1 MSINIQ
7 NLSQKEILDLIS
19 GNNRL
24 PADIKAK
31 LSGVNLWPLSTS
43 LFLVNA
49 LSSISVSTYQL
60 KAVVLTAYFLSNSI
74 SACQQKDF
82 SQIISFLKNSLQD
95 PDREFGKMILP
106 LLPDVREALV
116 KNNAP
121 NEVWQ
126 ALVEFESKLFPYL
139 PKKELEA
146 IVGTQMLPFARLKDF
161 LPEFRK
167 AYLVAEPIYDD
178 GIWCEP
184 FLPLLKKNREIL
196 GKSLFVDE
204 KELPAAITNWL
215 IDFENF
221 VKQPLE
227 DVQSFDLVKYI
238 NNSSNS
244 KNLSAEDRRVLMQV
258 LEFYIWLHTP
268 FVTREDAVALGL
280 ELDRNAVT
288 SSQLVNSKQDIAQTT
303 DEISDIKPQAVNST
317 QTVRADNKIRRQEP
331 RQRLDINKV
340 VDELELPAGDEFLEL
355 ESGKKVSTQEGIKS
369 NDIALPKNPLNLK
382 PLPSITPDKS
392 MAGKVANSTKANVAS
407 PEDFAA
413 RLEEIKRQVLEK
425 RRQDEANI
433 PKGMDGVKKVAGSSD
448 KDLII

>member
-1 MSINIQ
+1 MVLQTRTN
-7 NLSQKEILDLIS
+7 DLIQLVRDS
-19 GNNRL
+19 QYLPDDVKTGLLAVEEWPSCSYISLLNYLQNNTFGAYEL
-24 PADIKAK
+24 EKM
-31 LSGVNLWPLSTS
+31 SGVVLSLHT
-43 LFLVNA
+43 F
-49 LSSISVSTYQL
+49 ISDC
-60 KAVVLTAYFLSNSI
+60 KR
-74 SACQQKDF
+74 KDF

-95 PDREFGKMILP
+95 PDRECGKMMVR

-121 NEVWQ
+121 NEAWQ

-178 GIWCEP
+178 GIWCET

-227 DVQSFDLVKYI
+227 NVQSFDLVKYI

-244 KNLSAEDRRVLMQV
+244 KNLSAEDRKVLMQV
-258 LEFYIWLHTP
+258 LEFYIWLHSP

-280 ELDRNAVT
+280 ELDRNAVV

-303 DEISDIKPQAVNST
+303 DEISNIKLQISNQPQNVNDKT
-317 QTVRADNKIRRQEP
+317 RRNQEP
-331 RQRLDINKV
+331 RQRLDINKI
-340 VDELELPAGDEFLEL
+340 VDELELPAGDEVLEL
-355 ESGKKVSTQEGIKS
+355 ESGKKVSTQEDIKS
-369 NDIALPKNPLNLK
+369 NDVALPKNPLNLK
-382 PLPSITPDKS
+382 PLPSMTSDRP
-392 MAGKVANSTKANVAS
+392 MAGKVNSVKANVAS

-425 RRQDEANI
+425 RRQDEANT
-433 PKGMDGVKKVAGSSD
+433 PKGMDGVKKVVGSSD

>member
-1 MSINIQ
+1 MVLQTDTN
-7 NLSQKEILDLIS
+7 NLSQFISSSQYLSKDVKSSLLTVGGWSVCSYEILIDYL
-19 GNNRL
+19 GNDAL
-24 PADIKAK
+24 DPYEVESMAK
-31 LSGVNLWPLSTS
+31 LVLS
-43 LFLVNA
+43 LDG
-49 LSSISVSTYQL
+49 Y
-60 KAVVLTAYFLSNSI
+60 I
-74 SACQQKDF
+74 SACGHKDF

-121 NEVWQ
+121 NEAWQ

-227 DVQSFDLVKYI
+227 NVQSFDLVKYI

-244 KNLSAEDRRVLMQV
+244 KNLSAEDRKVLMQV
-258 LEFYIWLHTP
+258 LEFYIWLHSP
-268 FVTREDAVALGL
+268 FVTKEDAIALGL
-280 ELDRNAVT
+280 ELDRNAVV

-303 DEISDIKPQAVNST
+303 DEISNIKLQISNQT
-317 QTVRADNKIRRQEP
+317 QNANDKIRRKQEP
-331 RQRLDINKV
+331 RQRLDINKI
-340 VDELELPAGDEFLEL
+340 VDELELPAGDEILEL
-355 ESGKKVSTQEGIKS
+355 ESGKKVSTQEDIKS
-369 NDIALPKNPLNLK
+369 NDVALPKNPLNLK
-382 PLPSITPDKS
+382 PLPSMTSDRP
-392 MAGKVANSTKANVAS
+392 MAGKVNSVKANVAS

-425 RRQDEANI
+425 RRQDEANT
-433 PKGMDGVKKVAGSSD
+433 PKGMDGVKKVVGSSD

>member
-1 MSINIQ
+1 LGSIFFTKTNMDLKNQITNNKYLKDEIKSQ
-7 NLSQKEILDLIS
+7 LLNMDFLTPSGEVMLFNACNRPDLSVEEIEAFAQTVI
-19 GNNRL
+19 
-24 PADIKAK
+24 
-31 LSGVNLWPLSTS
+31 
-43 LFLVNA
+43 LF
-49 LSSISVSTYQL
+49 
-60 KAVVLTAYFLSNSI
+60 SNSL
-74 SACQQKDF
+74 SACGRKDF

-121 NEVWQ
+121 NEAWQ

-227 DVQSFDLVKYI
+227 NVQSFDLVKYI

-244 KNLSAEDRRVLMQV
+244 KNLSAEDRKVLMQV
-258 LEFYIWLHTP
+258 LEFYIWLHSP

-280 ELDRNAVT
+280 ELDRNAVV
-288 SSQLVNSKQDIAQTT
+288 SSQLVNSKQSTAQTT
-303 DEISDIKPQAVNST
+303 DEISNIKLQISNQPQNVNDKT
-317 QTVRADNKIRRQEP
+317 RRNQEP
-331 RQRLDINKV
+331 RQRLDINKI
-340 VDELELPAGDEFLEL
+340 VDELELPAGDEVLEL
-355 ESGKKVSTQEGIKS
+355 ESGKKVSTQEDIKS
-369 NDIALPKNPLNLK
+369 NDVALPKNPLNLK
-382 PLPSITPDKS
+382 PLPSMTSDRP
-392 MAGKVANSTKANVAS
+392 MAGMVNSVKANVAS

-425 RRQDEANI
+425 RRQDEANT
-433 PKGMDGVKKVAGSSD
+433 PKGMDGVKKVVGSSD